1 MRKSYISAFI
11 YLLIGLGFGVFARE
25 YTKVQ
30 GFEGYTV
37 LNVLH
42 THVLILGFMFF
53 LISLIL
59 SKLFSVHQIKSFNV
73 WFIVYNIG
81 LVLTIG
87 SMTVRGILQVN
98 GNDMAGLSHMA
109 GMSHS
114 IIGIALIW
122 YMLLL
127 NKAYKQQ

>member
-1 MRKSYISAFI
+1 MKKSYIAAFI
-11 YLLIGLGFGVFARE
+11 YLLIGLGFGVFSRE
-25 YTKVQ
+25 FTKIQ
-30 GFEGYTV
+30 GFDGYTV

-59 SKLFSVHQIKSFNV
+59 SKLFSVHQVKSYNA
-73 WFIVYNIG
+73 WFIVYNVG

-98 GNDMAGLSHMA
+98 GNDLNGLSHMA
-109 GMSHS
+109 GMAHG
-114 IIGIALIW
+114 IIGLALIW
-122 YMLLL
+122 FMVLL